1 LNTTTRV
8 VFLYLKFFRRNTSR
22 YPV

>member
-1 LNTTTRV
+1 VL
-8 VFLYLKFFRRNTSR
+8 LYLKFFRRNTSR